1 MKIKM
6 SFSNNLFIITGSVCN
21 SIAGEGP
28 YIPALTKGEYTC
40 EIVAIGES
48 ETTFF

>member
-6 SFSNNLFIITGSVCN
+6 KFSNNDFTITGSVCN

-40 EIVAIGES
+40 EIAS
-48 ETTFF
+48 AA